1 MLNFIQPKTVGV
13 KSAKPSI
20 EEQIPITK
28 SPYPNMTASGSN
40 YVIHKVNPTDTLDRI
55 CLIYNIPKDAIRK
68 ANDFIGDEI
77 YMKKKLIIPNSCM
90 KTFLLHNNYRWPH
103 LTR

>member
-28 SPYPNMTASGSN
+28 SPYPTITASGSN

-55 CLIYNIPKDAIRK
+55 CLIYNIPKDAICK

-77 YMKKKLIIPNSCM
+77 YMKKELIIPNSCM
-90 KTFLLHNNYRWPH
+90 KTFH
-103 LTR
+103 